1 MARRRI
7 FLTFTAL
14 AVMAMILFFSTQ
26 NSRASE
32 QTSGYLVDW
41 LIDRFLP
48 QFDVWPLARQLQT
61 HQAWQFVVR
70 KCAHFT
76 EYALLGLALTP
87 LVHSYGARRG
97 CCWELAAGDGAGLRW
112 TRRAVPGRNP
122 QRRGATTSCSTAS
135 GRCAARGYGCCC
147 AGCGAIDEE
156 RGSPL
161 CPPCALARGYI
172 ARRRNL
178 AAGFKRRGRWP
189 AYERQA

>member
-97 CCWELAAGDGAGLRW
+97 WLWSWLLATALAALDETLQYLGGTRSGVARDVVLDSFGALCGAGVWMLLRRL
-112 TRRAVPGRNP
+112 RRHR
-122 QRRGATTSCSTAS
+122 
-135 GRCAARGYGCCC
+135 
-147 AGCGAIDEE
+147 
-156 RGSPL
+156 
-161 CPPCALARGYI
+161 
-172 ARRRNL
+172 
-178 AAGFKRRGRWP
+178 
-189 AYERQA
+189 